1 MHDPIKKMV
10 THRIEATM
18 LKRYIGTGILL
29 GGIFAA
35 GCTWCEGNGIL
46 RKSSSRNPDK
56 AFSTVPGTGEVI
68 VQEGAPIIEEGP
80 TVTIS
85 QDASQITPG
94 ISTQTS
100 PPPTIP
106 QNSLP
111 LTPTPNPTTPA
122 PKLVPQAQPAPA
134 NPTSAGKV

>member
-1 MHDPIKKMV
+1 
-10 THRIEATM
+10 M

-85 QDASQITPG
+85 
-94 ISTQTS
+94 
-100 PPPTIP
+100 
-106 QNSLP
+106 
-111 LTPTPNPTTPA
+111 PNPTTPA